1 MVYSEITKRSAFRH
15 EGNGE
20 IYQLQRLPFM
30 TADYNEAWLQKLLE
44 DCPDLLPFS
53 QFDGQYYPLVC
64 VGREIPVGSG
74 DMRGFIDNLMIS
86 PSGAIV
92 IVETKLFRNQ
102 ESRRTVIAQIIDYA
116 KELQKWDARKL
127 DKAIEDYTY
136 EKDGQ
141 AFRVID
147 LMCAKGLLT
156 YADEASF
163 TDAINTCLK
172 EARFLL
178 AIVGDGIRTGVMQL
192 ADFLNENGSTPFNVA
207 LVALELY
214 ADGDATIIIPNL
226 ITRTS
231 VIERNYFSLAP
242 VKVEAKAPQ
251 GYVKKP
257 LLSRPEFVRTFASNG
272 GYDPDEVAE
281 FVSDMDMIN
290 DAKDY
295 VYISTPYL
303 IPDNEMLTV
312 LDFAA
317 KSGVD
322 VRIITPEIPDKRYV
336 SCITRSYH
344 KDLLAM
350 GVRVYEYKGGF
361 NHAKQCLCDDKSA
374 VVGTINFDYRSF
386 YLHFECATFM
396 YESDCIKDIK
406 ADFDDLFEN
415 KCREITAE
423 DINSRSPIE
432 KFMAV
437 ILRTIAPLL

>member
-53 QFDGQYYPLVC
+53 QFDGKYYPLVC
-64 VGREIPVGSG
+64 VGREIPVGFG

-141 AFRVID
+141 AFRAID
-147 LMCAKGLLT
+147 LMCARGLLT
-156 YADEASF
+156 YADESSF
-163 TDAINTCLK
+163 TDALNTCLK

-257 LLSRPEFVRTFASNG
+257 LLSRPEFIRTFASNG

-290 DAKDY
+290 DLYVDISPTEMALKFKIDGRACPIVTFCISGNKADLYVLPRKMKQVLQAAGHFEDEADGFLEFYRSYVDTGHCRAEAY
-295 VYISTPYL
+295 VYDRDVYYYARVTDVLSDKEEFISAL
-303 IPDNEMLTV
+303 E
-312 LDFAA
+312 DFAA
-317 KSGVD
+317 KVA
-322 VRIITPEIPDKRYV
+322 R
-336 SCITRSYH
+336 
-344 KDLLAM
+344 A
-350 GVRVYEYKGGF
+350 
-361 NHAKQCLCDDKSA
+361 
-374 VVGTINFDYRSF
+374 
-386 YLHFECATFM
+386 
-396 YESDCIKDIK
+396 
-406 ADFDDLFEN
+406 
-415 KCREITAE
+415 
-423 DINSRSPIE
+423 
-432 KFMAV
+432 
-437 ILRTIAPLL
+437 

>member
-163 TDAINTCLK
+163 TDAVNTCLK

-257 LLSRPEFVRTFASNG
+257 LLTRPEFIRAFASNG

-290 DAKDY
+290 DLYVDISPTEMALKFKIDGRACPIVTFCISGNKADLYVLPRKMKQVLQAAGHFEDEADGFLEFYRSYVDTGHCRAEAY
-295 VYISTPYL
+295 VYDRDVYYYARVTDVLSDKEEFISAL
-303 IPDNEMLTV
+303 E
-312 LDFAA
+312 DFAA
-317 KSGVD
+317 KVA
-322 VRIITPEIPDKRYV
+322 R
-336 SCITRSYH
+336 
-344 KDLLAM
+344 A
-350 GVRVYEYKGGF
+350 
-361 NHAKQCLCDDKSA
+361 
-374 VVGTINFDYRSF
+374 
-386 YLHFECATFM
+386 
-396 YESDCIKDIK
+396 
-406 ADFDDLFEN
+406 
-415 KCREITAE
+415 
-423 DINSRSPIE
+423 
-432 KFMAV
+432 
-437 ILRTIAPLL
+437 